1 MDVSIGEGK
10 ISDNARAAEERRVVR
25 GVDTHGCALANRG
38 VVTWERKGRR
48 AAKFSSLK
56 PVLH

>member
-38 VVTWERKGRR
+38 
-48 AAKFSSLK
+48 
-56 PVLH
+56 

>member
-1 MDVSIGEGK
+1 MTVSIGEGK
-10 ISDNARAAEERRVVR
+10 LRDNAHAAEERRVVK
-25 GVDTHGCALANRG
+25 GVDTCGCALANG
-38 VVTWERKGRR
+38 VDMWERKGRR